1 MKAHTP
7 FELPD
12 LAYPVP
18 MGMEKKLN
26 SVLAT
31 CYKVEVEWLAEN
43 GTKHKVNGLDLDV
56 PPKSGDELT
65 SEELAQICL
74 AMGHIHAETE
84 EAEESRIYRIR
95 QYYKDKDGT
104 ERKAFYKFTVHPAGE
119 EPQRLPARGAPGR
132 GPSNYNGNGWGPMD
146 YEDPYSYASGQAQ
159 LMAERTQQQMVNA
172 NAMVMRQVDMTLNTI
187 LRANSQVLE
196 EQRKMNEE
204 NRIAL
209 RESRTQTAEAQ
220 DRLFKMAIALT
231 AHNEQ
236 QEAIQNR
243 ALEMFSMGYQWFWW
257 SVQQQMAMSERRH
270 RDELDRARQER
281 KEENRW
287 SFVKEIGPAILGFG
301 GSILSAM
308 GNNGLGSFLE
318 GIAGEAAQAQ
328 QAAAGMGGF
337 DPTGGAAPGGFS
349 PGPGGPGPGPG
360 GFSPGPSPS
369 PSGAPAGF
377 SPSPAGFGPAPGG
390 GVPPGFQATPSAPPS
405 PPPAPPSAANFDHL
419 TPLQKAHR
427 FGELFSGAAWE
438 TLRAGMLPG
447 QIQALEQLITN
458 QEPENVRPLMQLFT
472 QALKAHLPGD
482 EALSSVLTREQVQLA
497 SSIVQ
502 DIQTSSASPPSNPPM
517 PGSTTSAPP
526 SPQTPIVPAPPTP
539 AGSGPSSAGLSST
552 GQGMAAP
559 TGEAGGRQADPAEVR
574 AFLAHFAKLP
584 PATCDEIVDTWP
596 TLDAL
601 RAAKDEDLKGLY
613 GIGPVMLRKI
623 REKLR

>member
-1 MKAHTP
+1 M
-7 FELPD
+7 
-12 LAYPVP
+12 
-18 MGMEKKLN
+18 
-26 SVLAT
+26 
-31 CYKVEVEWLAEN
+31 
-43 GTKHKVNGLDLDV
+43 
-56 PPKSGDELT
+56 
-65 SEELAQICL
+65 
-74 AMGHIHAETE
+74 
-84 EAEESRIYRIR
+84 
-95 QYYKDKDGT
+95 
-104 ERKAFYKFTVHPAGE
+104 
-119 EPQRLPARGAPGR
+119 
-132 GPSNYNGNGWGPMD
+132 
-146 YEDPYSYASGQAQ
+146 
-159 LMAERTQQQMVNA
+159 
-172 NAMVMRQVDMTLNTI
+172 
-187 LRANSQVLE
+187 
-196 EQRKMNEE
+196 
-204 NRIAL
+204 
-209 RESRTQTAEAQ
+209 
-220 DRLFKMAIALT
+220 
-231 AHNEQ
+231 
-236 QEAIQNR
+236 
-243 ALEMFSMGYQWFWW
+243 
-257 SVQQQMAMSERRH
+257 VQQQMAMSERRH

-438 TLRAGMLPG
+438 TLRAGMVPE

-482 EALSSVLTREQVQLA
+482 EALSSVLTREQVQ
-497 SSIVQ
+497 
-502 DIQTSSASPPSNPPM
+502 SALYQLTVKLKIEKKVIKEIFTRLMLKQGKQPKFFFYPIIN
-517 PGSTTSAPP
+517 TTSLSMMPFP
-526 SPQTPIVPAPPTP
+526 SPILN
-539 AGSGPSSAGLSST
+539 GLR
-552 GQGMAAP
+552 M
-559 TGEAGGRQADPAEVR
+559 ER
-574 AFLAHFAKLP
+574 AFSFCFLK
-584 PATCDEIVDTWP
+584 T
-596 TLDAL
+596 
-601 RAAKDEDLKGLY
+601 DL
-613 GIGPVMLRKI
+613 
-623 REKLR
+623 